1 MKRLGTVLVFA
12 DGVTKEQAEAAL
24 AGLQI
29 RGLLAP
35 DYFVERD
42 EDSGKYVPVAV
53 PPVHEFEGEYGG
65 PVWYVP

>member
-24 AGLQI
+24 AGLHI

-42 EDSGKYVPVAV
+42 VTGQYVPVAV
-53 PPVHEFEGEYGG
+53 PPVHEFEGEHGG